1 MGDFKNHLMS
11 RPEAKMEVL
20 RSPPTVTADVR
31 LCFQVKTLDPEE
43 KIVFDMAN
51 FCADSAR
58 R

>member
-1 MGDFKNHLMS
+1 MS

-31 LCFQVKTLDPEE
+31 LCFQVETLDPEE